1 MSKNIWDVF
10 APVYEF
16 AMRSQ
21 KDIYDF
27 MYGRI
32 GEVARGKDVLELA
45 TGPGMIARH
54 IAPQANHVVA
64 TDFAPKMIETAR
76 KAKNPENVRFEV
88 ADATSLRFMDNA
100 FDVVVIAN
108 ALHIIPEPSKALA
121 EIRRVLK
128 DDGVL
133 IAPNFIFPA
142 DGKRNLW
149 QKLLSLV
156 GVRFAHEWTEDEYK
170 SFLKGN
176 GWTITK
182 DCVIKGRIDLAY
194 VECRKVIPSANP

>member
-1 MSKNIWDVF
+1 MSKNIWDIF

-108 ALHIIPEPSKALA
+108 ALHIIPNPEKALA
-121 EIRRVLK
+121 EIDRFLK
-128 DDGVL
+128 KDGIL
-133 IAPNFIFPA
+133 IAPNFIF
-142 DGKRNLW
+142 R
-149 QKLLSLV
+149 
-156 GVRFAHEWTEDEYK
+156 
-170 SFLKGN
+170 
-176 GWTITK
+176 
-182 DCVIKGRIDLAY
+182 
-194 VECRKVIPSANP
+194 